1 MFIRIN
7 EAIDASRL
15 KREEGEKGFTLIELL
30 VVVLIIGVLSAI
42 AIPIF
47 LNQQKSAKLG
57 AVENDLSSA
66 KTAIVAN
73 LVDPPAGWTFPT
85 GAISDTNVP
94 GFSKSNDVTLTVT
107 GTVTAFCI
115 TGSFAGLADAADQRH
130 VKDTGGVK
138 NGTCAAPATS

>member
-7 EAIDASRL
+7 EAIEASRM

-47 LNQQKSAKLG
+47 LNQQKSAKLS
-57 AVENDLSSA
+57 AVEQDLSSA
-66 KTAIVAN
+66 KSALVAVM
-73 LVDPPAGWTFPT
+73 VDPPTGWTFPT
-85 GAISDTNVP
+85 AISDATIP
-94 GFSKSNDVTLTVT
+94 GFSLSNDVTLT
-107 GTVTAFCI
+107 I
-115 TGSFAGLADAADQRH
+115 TGGITGFCLEGTYAGLTDAADKRH

-138 NGTCAAPATS
+138 NGVCA

>member
-7 EAIDASRL
+7 EAIEASRM

-47 LNQQKSAKLG
+47 LNQQQSAKIS
-57 AVENDLSSA
+57 AIDSDLSSA
-66 KTAIVAN
+66 KTALVAQM
-73 LVDPPAGWTFPT
+73 VASSSFVIAD
-85 GAISDTNVP
+85 GAITDTSLP
-94 GFSKSNDVTLTVT
+94 GFSKSNDVTLTIKNS
-107 GTVTAFCI
+107 TATSFCI
-115 TGSFAGLADAADQRH
+115 EGSYAGVTEKRH

-138 NGTCAAPATS
+138 AGACA

>member
-7 EAIDASRL
+7 QALEASRA

-47 LNQQKSAKLG
+47 LNQQQSAKIS
-57 AVENDLSSA
+57 AIDSDLSSA
-66 KTAIVAN
+66 KTAIVAAM
-73 LVDPPAGWTFPT
+73 VADPSFALGTAVIGET
-85 GAISDTNVP
+85 TVP
-94 GFSKSNDVTLTVT
+94 GFSPSNDVTLTPKNVSAT
-107 GTVTAFCI
+107 SFCLEGKYDGVSDI
-115 TGSFAGLADAADQRH
+115 RH

-138 NGTCAAPATS
+138 GGTCAAPTTP